1 MTAHVQV
8 FACWDKEE
16 IKKRDY
22 FFLCSHLHL
31 FHLSL
36 YLACQASLHPLALH
50 PPVLSSYHPSL
61 LAISLSF
68 SDFFFG
74 WNLKKHTAHLP
85 FLVPSPIVS
94 VLPQPASSL
103 FCIQMYLPH
112 SQHTAARQR
121 NTETLIYFFLN
132 LFFMQNRE
140 GRSPRSIFSPV
151 KITQRCGMSTN
162 K

>member
-1 MTAHVQV
+1 MAHVQV

-16 IKKRDY
+16 IKKEII
-22 FFLCSHLHL
+22 FFMFPSPSFPSFTLPGLSSITPPPSPTSTCPVLLPPFSPSHL
-31 FHLSL
+31 
-36 YLACQASLHPLALH
+36 P
-50 PPVLSSYHPSL
+50 
-61 LAISLSF
+61 
-68 SDFFFG
+68 FFFWFFFC

-140 GRSPRSIFSPV
+140 GRSRRSIFSPV
-151 KITQRCGMSTN
+151 KITQWCGMSTN